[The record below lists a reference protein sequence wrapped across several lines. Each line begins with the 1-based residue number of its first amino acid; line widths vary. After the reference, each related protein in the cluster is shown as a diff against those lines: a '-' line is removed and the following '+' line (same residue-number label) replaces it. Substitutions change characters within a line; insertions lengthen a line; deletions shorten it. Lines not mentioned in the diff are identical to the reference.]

1 MNATILIL
9 IVGTVLLLTL
19 VLRLVLQRRV
29 RGISPRSRYTVFAIL
44 LGVGVSAEV
53 AGAVMA
59 VVSGNLGLASLF
71 MTVVLLF
78 SAGCVLEMR
87 KLSREF

>member
-1 MNATILIL
+1 MNTTTLIL

-29 RGISPRSRYTVFAIL
+29 QRISPRSRYTVFAIL
-44 LGVGVSAEV
+44 LGVGVSSEA
-53 AGAVMA
+53 AG
-59 VVSGNLGLASLF
+59 VVIALVGGRAGLASLF
-71 MTVVLLF
+71 IVSVLF
-78 SAGCVLEMR
+78 FGAACVLEMR

>member
-1 MNATILIL
+1 MNTTTLIL

-29 RGISPRSRYTVFAIL
+29 RGISPRSRSTVLAIL
-44 LGVGVSAEV
+44 LGVGVSAEA

-59 VVSGNLGLASLF
+59 LVSGKLGLASLF
-71 MTVVLLF
+71 MAVVLLF
-78 SAGCVLEMR
+78 GAGCVLEMR